1 MIKEITYDQALELS
15 KKYKDK
21 DKITLILFKDE
32 HCPFCNEFIPDVLE
46 KILPDF
52 QQHIDFYIVPNFE
65 GNPFPPPT
73 TPVTYIYVP
82 GKSKNK
88 MPLIRPGAADIN
100 NVSTDLRRCV
110 SSLLDGLDL
119 DEPRLPV

>member
-1 MIKEITYDQALELS
+1 MMKEITYDQALELS

-88 MPLIRPGAADIN
+88 MPLIKSKFYWFEFKVTNIQVHPPISN
-100 NVSTDLRRCV
+100 LKICTIV
-110 SSLLDGLDL
+110 
-119 DEPRLPV
+119 